1 MIQDWDI
8 KPRGQECH
16 GCKTAFDNHQRCHSV
31 LEFGSEGYTRG
42 DYCGKCW
49 EEKARMPSRFS
60 AWSGIFKK
68 PPPEAEE
75 PLKKENAE
83 ELLRRLME
91 TDDPSKRN
99 VIYILAIMLE
109 RKRMLVERDVKTRD
123 DGVMIRVYEHRKTG
137 ETFLVPD
144 PRLGFDQLAMV
155 QQEVADMLGI
165 PQKKGSAGQ
174 KPESVVAGAAIG
186 PTAETHGQA
195 TETDEAE
202 VKADEEE
209 LEDDMDEDEDEDIDK
224 DDDEDED
231 EFRDEDEDEDKDD
244 EN

>member
-16 GCKTAFDNHQRCHSV
+16 GCKTAFDDHQRCHSV
-31 LEFGSEGYTRG
+31 LEFGQEGYSRG

-49 EEKARMPSRFS
+49 EEKAKVPSRFS

-91 TDDPSKRN
+91 TEDPSKRN

-109 RKRMLVERDVKTRD
+109 RKRMLVEKDVKTRD

-144 PRLGFDQLAMV
+144 PRLGFDQLTVV
-155 QQEVADMLGI
+155 QQEVADMLGMS
-165 PQKKGSAGQ
+165 PKKGSAGQ
-174 KPESVVAGAAIG
+174 KSEAAAAGATVVAAA
-186 PTAETHGQA
+186 THGQTTDIEK
-195 TETDEAE
+195 TEE
-202 VKADEEE
+202 VDEEE

>member
-16 GCKTAFDNHQRCHSV
+16 GCKTAFDDHQRCHSV
-31 LEFGSEGYTRG
+31 LEFGQEGYSRG

-49 EEKARMPSRFS
+49 EEKAKVPSRFS

-68 PPPEAEE
+68 PPPAAEE

-91 TDDPSKRN
+91 TEDPSKRN

-109 RKRMLVERDVKTRD
+109 RKRILVEKDVKTRD
-123 DGVMIRVYEHRKTG
+123 DGVMIRVYEHKKTG

-144 PRLGFDQLAMV
+144 PRLGFDQLTMV
-155 QQEVADMLGI
+155 QQEVADMLGMS
-165 PQKKGSAGQ
+165 PKKGPAGP
-174 KPESVVAGAAIG
+174 KTETVAAGASVVA
-186 PTAETHGQA
+186 
-195 TETDEAE
+195 TEIHDHIAEAE
-202 VKADEEE
+202 KTEEEADDEE

>member
-16 GCKTAFDNHQRCHSV
+16 GCKTAFDDHQRCHSV
-31 LEFGSEGYTRG
+31 LEFGQEGYSRG

-49 EEKARMPSRFS
+49 EEKAKMPSRFS

-91 TDDPSKRN
+91 TEDPSKRN

-109 RKRMLVERDVKTRD
+109 RKRMLVEKDVKTRD

-144 PRLGFDQLAMV
+144 PRLGFDQLTMV
-155 QQEVADMLGI
+155 QQEVADMLGMS
-165 PQKKGSAGQ
+165 PKKGSAGQ
-174 KPESVVAGAAIG
+174 KSEAVAAGATVVAAA
-186 PTAETHGQA
+186 THGQT
-195 TETDEAE
+195 TETEKTE
-202 VKADEEE
+202 ETDEEE
-209 LEDDMDEDEDEDIDK
+209 LEDDMNEDEDEDIDK